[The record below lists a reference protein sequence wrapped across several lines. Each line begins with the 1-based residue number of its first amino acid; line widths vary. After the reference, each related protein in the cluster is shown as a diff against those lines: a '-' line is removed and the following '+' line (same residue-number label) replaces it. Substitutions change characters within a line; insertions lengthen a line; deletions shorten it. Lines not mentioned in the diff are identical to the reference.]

1 MAKKLSEINDTL
13 DSHVGQRLTL
23 KANSGRRKTVE
34 RSGVLA
40 ETYPSIFVVQLDQEE
55 NAFERLSFSYADI
68 LTETVELFFCDDH
81 TSGLMANGQ

>member
-1 MAKKLSEINDTL
+1 MAKKLSEIKDTL
-13 DSHVGQRLTL
+13 DNHVGQRLTL

-34 RSGVLA
+34 RSGFLA

-68 LTETVELFFCDDH
+68 LTETVELFFYED
-81 TSGLMANGQ
+81 TNELLANGQ